1 MYYIQIF
8 KTFNKKK
15 GPVFHDLSGKYT
27 SITFIKVDVDECE
40 SVAAKAGVSAMP
52 TFIIYRD
59 GKKADEMVGASKDKL
74 EELIKKY
81 A

>member
-1 MYYIQIF
+1 
-8 KTFNKKK
+8 
-15 GPVFHDLSGKYT
+15 
-27 SITFIKVDVDECE
+27 
-40 SVAAKAGVSAMP
+40 VAAKSGVSAMP

-59 GKKADEMVGASKDKL
+59 GKKVDEMVGASKDKL